1 MSKELLGD
9 CNGCGEDHD
18 PHECSQLNGECIW
31 NDPDFLYDRE
41 IEMQLCEE

>member
-1 MSKELLGD
+1 MQDENL
-9 CNGCGEDHD
+9 E
-18 PHECSQLNGECIW
+18 EECIW